1 MQIFLQ
7 KSRIAS
13 GTIDIEKD
21 GGKNATEGNNPHTM
35 RDNRRNG
42 QTKRNGLKRGG
53 GKRGR
58 MYEGRRKQMVEG
70 SLRFFAEGG
79 GAWRRDKYFFES

>member
-1 MQIFLQ
+1 MRALFRVDSDFISGAKIQQIFGICKFFLQ

-53 GKRGR
+53 EKR
-58 MYEGRRKQMVEG
+58 EDVRRKTKANG
-70 SLRFFAEGG
+70 
-79 GAWRRDKYFFES
+79 